1 MKIKQLFEKLI
12 KDSAIKE
19 YSLFRDKEY
28 EYVIFHL
35 DKDIKLSCQFNN
47 SKKYNYFDLTLIS
60 WPIKIE
66 YADVI
71 DYFYRTFIKEIKLI
85 KITLKDYENF
95 FSWLKYEKKRKLL
108 WITEEQAERI
118 FVEWE
123 IDIHPKLKQYAY
135 DKWFIHLSVMS
146 LNLRRPIILKILRD
160 VEFPLKFSIKW
171 IDIVSPGNY
180 EDRFNSDFYLD
191 CWYGKDMMET
201 YRNRWH
207 VLWWECWWKSWK
219 PYPIKIG
226 SKVKMKINMVWTPEL
241 WDWWLTHTED
251 EFFSCWVDIHKSKI
265 WLVTDRNKLEAKIL
279 SLDINDKEMD
289 VAKIVKKNIKI
300 NNFPIPLHF
309 KERNI
314 VKTYLDTYFKNNK
327 YITWHLSFKFTSYD
341 EKGNIVS
348 IIKWWRAS
356 PATQIIITWLYWLKV
371 VLYKIQW

>member
-207 VLWWECWWKSWK
+207 VLW
-219 PYPIKIG
+219 
-226 SKVKMKINMVWTPEL
+226 
-241 WDWWLTHTED
+241 
-251 EFFSCWVDIHKSKI
+251 
-265 WLVTDRNKLEAKIL
+265 
-279 SLDINDKEMD
+279 
-289 VAKIVKKNIKI
+289 
-300 NNFPIPLHF
+300 
-309 KERNI
+309 
-314 VKTYLDTYFKNNK
+314 
-327 YITWHLSFKFTSYD
+327 
-341 EKGNIVS
+341 
-348 IIKWWRAS
+348 
-356 PATQIIITWLYWLKV
+356 
-371 VLYKIQW
+371 